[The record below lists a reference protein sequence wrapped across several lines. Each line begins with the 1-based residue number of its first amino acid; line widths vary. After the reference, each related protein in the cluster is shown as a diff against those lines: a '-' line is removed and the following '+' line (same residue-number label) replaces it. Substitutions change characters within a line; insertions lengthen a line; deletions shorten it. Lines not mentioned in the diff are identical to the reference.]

1 MKSHHHNNAMTATG
15 SDNSYSSL
23 NDEEKHVAN
32 MCFMTIESENE
43 VQSLYDKSNPTYN
56 ELHNS
61 LESLY
66 DELKKL
72 GLKYSL
78 LKKNHA
84 CLFVE
89 KKTLENKTCIVI
101 DENKKVNQL

>member
-56 ELHNS
+56 E
-61 LESLY
+61 
-66 DELKKL
+66 
-72 GLKYSL
+72 
-78 LKKNHA
+78 
-84 CLFVE
+84 
-89 KKTLENKTCIVI
+89 
-101 DENKKVNQL
+101 